1 MISRNAHKKR
11 CGGRRRQVWLPL
23 VLLLVFLHIALYT
36 GVTFAFSPLVEKLK
50 DYPTAIKGEDIQV
63 PLLLRAIGRQTGT
76 NIFVADTIK
85 GVITINMENLTLY
98 DVFHVVMDAKKLS
111 YLEKNNILFIEKKKD
126 FESEKKDVVTVQLC
140 TEYGNAASHLTDL
153 NTLLGPDGRITVS
166 NRGGCLIVTDRE
178 TNVDRIDQIL
188 MELDQPIPQVHI
200 EAKIVFISQEAKHQ
214 LGVEWGYENYRDG
227 TELASKSHTFTSS
240 SDLSIAGSTDL
251 LIGVIRDNLNLSID
265 LQALEEKSLLKILS
279 APRIMVLDGEEAEI
293 KQGKQV
299 PYVVQS
305 GDMISTSFQEANLS
319 LKVSPQILRQNYII
333 LDVAVNNDSVDL
345 ASIGTTGEP
354 MINTQ
359 EITTTL
365 FLENSV
371 TVVIGGILLETNE
384 NDRSSVPGL
393 SGIPLLGNLFKNTKK
408 RDDRSELLVF
418 LTPKIVNMQ
427 TAAAH
432 EDRNGQSSRRKV
444 LARGKEAK
452 KDRAAP
458 LQVPDLGNMI
468 KAVIGAP

>member
-1 MISRNAHKKR
+1 M
-11 CGGRRRQVWLPL
+11 
-23 VLLLVFLHIALYT
+23 
-36 GVTFAFSPLVEKLK
+36 
-50 DYPTAIKGEDIQV
+50 
-63 PLLLRAIGRQTGT
+63 
-76 NIFVADTIK
+76 
-85 GVITINMENLTLY
+85 
-98 DVFHVVMDAKKLS
+98 
-111 YLEKNNILFIEKKKD
+111 
-126 FESEKKDVVTVQLC
+126 
-140 TEYGNAASHLTDL
+140 
-153 NTLLGPDGRITVS
+153 
-166 NRGGCLIVTDRE
+166 
-178 TNVDRIDQIL
+178 
-188 MELDQPIPQVHI
+188 
-200 EAKIVFISQEAKHQ
+200 
-214 LGVEWGYENYRDG
+214 
-227 TELASKSHTFTSS
+227 
-240 SDLSIAGSTDL
+240 
-251 LIGVIRDNLNLSID
+251 IGVIRDNLNLSIE
-265 LQALEEKSLLKILS
+265 LQALQEKSLLKILS

-393 SGIPLLGNLFKNTKK
+393 SSIPLLGNLFKNTKK

-418 LTPKIVNMQ
+418 LTPTIVNMQ
-427 TAAAH
+427 TAAALK
-432 EDRNGQSSRRKV
+432 DPNGRSFRRRV
-444 LARGKEAK
+444 LDSGREETEGTNVLPEPGGGTPPVAN
-452 KDRAAP
+452 AP
-458 LQVPDLGNMI
+458 
-468 KAVIGAP
+468 

>member
-1 MISRNAHKKR
+1 
-11 CGGRRRQVWLPL
+11 
-23 VLLLVFLHIALYT
+23 
-36 GVTFAFSPLVEKLK
+36 
-50 DYPTAIKGEDIQV
+50 
-63 PLLLRAIGRQTGT
+63 
-76 NIFVADTIK
+76 
-85 GVITINMENLTLY
+85 
-98 DVFHVVMDAKKLS
+98 
-111 YLEKNNILFIEKKKD
+111 
-126 FESEKKDVVTVQLC
+126 
-140 TEYGNAASHLTDL
+140 
-153 NTLLGPDGRITVS
+153 
-166 NRGGCLIVTDRE
+166 
-178 TNVDRIDQIL
+178 
-188 MELDQPIPQVHI
+188 
-200 EAKIVFISQEAKHQ
+200 
-214 LGVEWGYENYRDG
+214 
-227 TELASKSHTFTSS
+227 
-240 SDLSIAGSTDL
+240 
-251 LIGVIRDNLNLSID
+251 
-265 LQALEEKSLLKILS
+265 
-279 APRIMVLDGEEAEI
+279 
-293 KQGKQV
+293 
-299 PYVVQS
+299 
-305 GDMISTSFQEANLS
+305 
-319 LKVSPQILRQNYII
+319 
-333 LDVAVNNDSVDL
+333 
-345 ASIGTTGEP
+345 GEP

-365 FLENSV
+365 FLENGV